1 MKALKIIRKNTDNN
15 IKTPDNILKPI
26 NNNPTFNSNRKV
38 LKKKPINIVNEVKNS
53 YLENLIKIKHN
64 QNKKR
69 LFNVWKKLSKLNK
82 ILSIKKSD
90 NKKEIKPKRQLKVK
104 YSKKK
109 PSIKLKD
116 KNNSDSLSSNSSK
129 GYKRMK
135 IIHKI
140 FDGNGEITSINES
153 NSSKLSETFTNVFEN
168 LKIKDS
174 LILDK
179 YLSVNKIF

>member
-1 MKALKIIRKNTDNN
+1 MKALKSIRKNTDNN

-69 LFNVWKKLSKLNK
+69 LFNIWKKLSKSNK

-104 YSKKK
+104 YIKKK

-129 GYKRMK
+129 GYKQMK

-174 LILDK
+174 LI
-179 YLSVNKIF
+179 